1 MDLSKNIFNEFYLNY
16 LSSLNKLEKDKFY
29 KNFNHEFNSGKTT
42 VYQNLRKE
50 TKIFD
55 EEWINTVESYF
66 PSLNK
71 IILNPKSGLKYEEEV
86 VLVEKAKKIDSNS
99 VKFLASHTQYI
110 KEVKNDGSIIP
121 SKIQTTFSEIDYGTY
136 ENRFIKT
143 LIERLFIFVRRRYEI
158 IRENVE
164 SFEKKRVIINSSFPF
179 NNINVDYKL
188 DLTIKE
194 DLEDKSINEYNKN
207 LLRRVEEL
215 NFYVTSIYQSQF
227 MRDLANVNSI
237 NPPIIKTSV
246 ILNNV
251 DYGNAYLL
259 WLFIERYNTLAFNQE
274 VLDKTLE
281 LNNEALEQIK
291 NSILYSFLTI
301 YYNQEN
307 QRLEYDKKAF
317 TKNEFKAIK
326 QEYTNPDDFILTND
340 EIEVESNAINEFY
353 YSKFEEIFEN
363 KVKEIKESNTKYEI
377 PLRSALMEIQNI
389 TNTLYEHKFL
399 NKEEEKDIFKRLSNE
414 VDPLKALDLINERLE
429 LAKIIRT
436 TKEVDYYKSIRL
448 ERELLKSF
456 NIINDKLIEASKQ
469 NIILTAK
476 KTKDESLLREEKL
489 NAEALNDYLNE
500 RRDIIIKN
508 KKEQTLD
515 LANKNNE
522 IKKLIETLRQN
533 ELEAK
538 NIYEAKLNKELDL
551 KIKKFTSHYNLEL
564 KKLVDQYSNREKQ
577 LETKHRFMIGN
588 LISEHEEKIKSDKAL
603 VLDKITRLENKF
615 KTNLDNKLFS
625 QKIKLEEEAI
635 KKILEREKK
644 LSELRQELLKI

>member
-29 KNFNHEFNSGKTT
+29 KNFNHEFNSGETT

-207 LLRRVEEL
+207 LLKRVEEL
-215 NFYVTSIYQSQF
+215 NFYVTAIYQSQF

-291 NSILYSFLTI
+291 NSILYSFSTI

-326 QEYTNPDDFILTND
+326 QEYTNPDDFILTTD

-363 KVKEIKESNTKYEI
+363 KVKAIKESNTKYEI

-489 NAEALNDYLNE
+489 NAEALNKYLNE

-522 IKKLIETLRQN
+522 IKKLIEILRQK

-577 LETKHRFMIGN
+577 LETKHRFMIDN

-603 VLDKITRLENKF
+603 VLDKITRLENKL

>member
-207 LLRRVEEL
+207 LLKRVEEL
-215 NFYVTSIYQSQF
+215 NFYVTAIYQSQF

-291 NSILYSFLTI
+291 NSILYSFSTI

-326 QEYTNPDDFILTND
+326 QEYTNPDDFILTTD

-363 KVKEIKESNTKYEI
+363 KVREIKESNTKYEI

-399 NKEEEKDIFKRLSNE
+399 NKEEKDIFRRLTNE

-489 NAEALNDYLNE
+489 NAEALNKYLNE

-522 IKKLIETLRQN
+522 IKKLIESLRQK

-538 NIYEAKLNKELDL
+538 NLYEAKLNKELDL

-577 LETKHRFMIGN
+577 LETKHRFMIDN

-603 VLDKITRLENKF
+603 VLDKITRLENKL
-615 KTNLDNKLFS
+615 KTNLDNELFS